1 MCSQNVFHFEVN
13 PIQDGCLIP
22 LSKHKCNSVSFTDS
36 MLNFVVSLAKSH
48 SQGQLVQYFAQ
59 HFNICSCYQPSLSV
73 SKTLANLKIKLLKL
87 STTDL
92 SFGVNPVQ
100 NS

>member
-1 MCSQNVFHFEVN
+1 MFSQNFFHFEAN
-13 PIQDGCLIP
+13 LIP
-22 LSKHKCNSVSFTDS
+22 LSKHKCNSVIFIAI

-59 HFNICSCYQPSLSV
+59 NLNICSCCQPCVSV
-73 SKTLANLKIKLLKL
+73 SKILANIKIKLLKL

-92 SFGVNPVQ
+92 SFGVSPVH